1 MYSNKNKSIH
11 QIIVNMKSTLTRSK
25 VKTVNQLIKPYP
37 GRWVALS
44 QDDTYVVSVASSP
57 KAVLSQARKKGETS
71 PHLVKSPD
79 GSTSAIVF

>member
-1 MYSNKNKSIH
+1 
-11 QIIVNMKSTLTRSK
+11 MKSTLKQSK
-25 VKTVNQLIKPYP
+25 IKSVNQLIKPFP

-44 QDDTYVVSVASSP
+44 ADDSRVVSVARNV
-57 KAVLSQARKKGETS
+57 KTVLNQARKKGEAS